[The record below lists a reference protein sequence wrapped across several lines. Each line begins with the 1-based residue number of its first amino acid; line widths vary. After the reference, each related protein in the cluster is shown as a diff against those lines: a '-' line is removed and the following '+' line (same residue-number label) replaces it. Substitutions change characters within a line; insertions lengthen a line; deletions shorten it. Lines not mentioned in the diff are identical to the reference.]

1 MTSACLDLSSY
12 KNRIKNANLFTC
24 AGKIVR
30 VVGLTMEAKGI
41 KPFIGELCL
50 IEIPGQE
57 KELLAEALGFRE
69 GYSIL
74 MPLGDPKGI
83 APGCNVFTTRTTFK
97 IKVGPEL
104 LGKVLDSLGEVM
116 NGAPGNC
123 CDQYYPVQNEPVHP
137 LKRRPIRTVL
147 ETGIKAIDAFM
158 TCGIGQRMGIFAGSG
173 VGKSTLLG
181 MIARNSSADVNVIAL
196 IGERG
201 REVLEFIENDLGK
214 EGLSRSVVVA
224 STSDQPALL
233 RVKGAFVATAI
244 AEYFRDQ
251 GYNVLLMMDSVTRYA
266 MAQREIGLAVG
277 EPPTTK
283 GYTPS
288 VFAMLP
294 KLLERAGNFENAS
307 ITGLYTVLV
316 DGDDMNEPIADAVRG
331 ILDGHI
337 ILSREIAAQN
347 CFPAIDIMNSISR
360 LMPVLAS
367 EEQQALAARARN
379 YLALYHRNQDLI
391 NIGAYKKGS
400 NEEIDKAIAL
410 YQEIRNFL
418 QQGIHESFD
427 YNAAVS
433 GLYQALGEG
442 ESN

>member
-1 MTSACLDLSSY
+1 MAKVDGG
-12 KNRIKNANLFTC
+12 RLF
-24 AGKIVR
+24 AR
-30 VVGLTMEAKGI
+30 
-41 KPFIGELCL
+41 
-50 IEIPGQE
+50 
-57 KELLAEALGFRE
+57 ALKRE
-69 GYSIL
+69 GVEQVFVLSGGHV
-74 MPLGDPKGI
+74 MPI
-83 APGCNVFTTRTTFK
+83 FYGCRAEE
-97 IKVGPEL
+97 IKVIDCRHEMSAAYAADAYARVTGKAGVVITTAGP
-104 LGKVLDSLGEVM
+104 
-116 NGAPGNC
+116 
-123 CDQYYPVQNEPVHP
+123 
-137 LKRRPIRTVL
+137 
-147 ETGIKAIDAFM
+147 
-158 TCGIGQRMGIFAGSG
+158 G
-173 VGKSTLLG
+173 VTDT
-181 MIARNSSADVNVIAL
+181 I
-196 IGERG
+196 
-201 REVLEFIENDLGK
+201 
-214 EGLSRSVVVA
+214 
-224 STSDQPALL
+224 
-233 RVKGAFVATAI
+233 TAI